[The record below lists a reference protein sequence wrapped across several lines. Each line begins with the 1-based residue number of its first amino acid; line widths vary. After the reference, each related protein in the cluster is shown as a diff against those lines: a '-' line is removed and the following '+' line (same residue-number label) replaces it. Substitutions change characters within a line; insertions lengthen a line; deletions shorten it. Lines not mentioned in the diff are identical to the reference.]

1 MKLVY
6 IAGPYRAPTPW
17 GVEQNIQAAV
27 LAAAQV
33 WAAGLAA
40 VCPHANS
47 AHMEGVTTDE
57 NFLAGT
63 LEMLRRCDAIL
74 VIEGWK
80 NSEGARGEVDEAVRL
95 GLPVLYKWG
104 DKSYLAD
111 TLRRLAAT
119 PDGYRSR
126 ADDPRKGQFWM
137 SVVGPCG
144 LTDDQ
149 VPPNHPPVALADGAH
164 VTSKDGRLACAN
176 CKTSEDLFD
185 TKHAVAFARCHKPC
199 KPGDSPERA
208 QRAMYKPCGAKHPQ
222 RRPPAGPQR

>member
-6 IAGPYRAPTPW
+6 IAGPYRSQTIW
-17 GVEQNIQAAV
+17 GVEQNVQAAQH
-27 LAAAQV
+27 AGAQV
-33 WAAGLAA
+33 MRVPGLYP
-40 VCPHANS
+40 VIPHMNTR
-47 AHMEGVTTDE
+47 HMEGIVDDSHV
-57 NFLAGT
+57 LAGT
-63 LEMLRRCDAIL
+63 LEMLRRCDAVL

-95 GLPVLYKWG
+95 GLPVLYEWG

-149 VPPNHPPVALADGAH
+149 VPPNHPPVALADGEH

-208 QRAMYKPCGAKHPQ
+208 QRAMYKEGMK
-222 RRPPAGPQR
+222 AGFGL